1 MNAEQVESIL
11 KEATGNPDSG
21 PIAEWIPAM
30 ARAIVEAINPA
41 TEKRVMKAA
50 ETR

>member
-1 MNAEQVESIL
+1 MTVEQVESIL
-11 KEATGNPDSG
+11 NEVTGNPESG

-30 ARAIVEAINPA
+30 ARAVADAMNPA